1 MSTPRLS
8 WILNSEGKSIEQSAY
23 QILVATNQE
32 ILQKDSSDLWNTGK
46 ISTDQSIHIKYEGKK
61 LESGMRVFWKV
72 RIWDEHN
79 QPTAWSDVAF
89 WEMSLLHESD
99 WKAKWI
105 STKDFNHGDSYN
117 LRSPYFRKDIDI
129 HKKIKRARVY
139 VTGLGYYEFYL
150 NGQKIG
156 DHVLS
161 PNQTNYDERK
171 LEKWSEPR
179 IGNMKTSVMYETF
192 DITSYLKKG
201 ENT

>member
-1 MSTPRLS
+1 MKFYIKFLFHSLIILSIFKCSPEQNYNINISNLTCEYLENPIGLDMSTPRLS
-8 WILNSEGKSIEQSAY
+8 WILNSEGKSIKQSVY

-117 LRSPYFRKDIDI
+117 
-129 HKKIKRARVY
+129 
-139 VTGLGYYEFYL
+139 
-150 NGQKIG
+150 
-156 DHVLS
+156 
-161 PNQTNYDERK
+161 
-171 LEKWSEPR
+171 
-179 IGNMKTSVMYETF
+179 
-192 DITSYLKKG
+192 
-201 ENT
+201 